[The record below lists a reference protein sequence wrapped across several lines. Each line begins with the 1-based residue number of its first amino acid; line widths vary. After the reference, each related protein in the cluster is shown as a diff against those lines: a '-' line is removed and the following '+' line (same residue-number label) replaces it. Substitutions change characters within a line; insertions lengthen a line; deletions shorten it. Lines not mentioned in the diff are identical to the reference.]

1 MKSDSRSI
9 YNIIVWF
16 TTVVLMMSIFTGITA
31 AQAGRSD
38 KESDKDLMEKA
49 KLELFDRKWVDALKT
64 LDHVIDQ
71 FPGSPHSSL
80 AFFYKGKCL
89 KEMGKTRE
97 ALTAYNRYLEVSEN
111 KSLREEAY
119 IAIIDLDY
127 QLYDLGSKGFIEQ
140 VIELLDNREPNV
152 RYYAAFKL
160 SYTKDKSIA
169 RKAAPVL
176 KKVVKS
182 EDDDELVDRAK
193 LALMRIDPNYL
204 KDVSESKSI
213 EKRMFNLRVIDKKTN
228 NVSFSLSIPFVL
240 AKLAMDSLPEE
251 GKDALEEKN
260 LNIEKILD
268 TLAKAPRLMRFEE
281 KDVIVELWLE

>member
-1 MKSDSRSI
+1 MG
-9 YNIIVWF
+9 V
-16 TTVVLMMSIFTGITA
+16 FTGIAA
-31 AQAGRSD
+31 AQTGRSD
-38 KESDKDLMEKA
+38 KESDKSLMEKA
-49 KLELFDRKWVDALKT
+49 KLELFDRKWDAALNT
-64 LDHVIDQ
+64 LNQVIDG

-89 KEMGKTRE
+89 KEMGKTRD
-97 ALTAYNRYLEVSEN
+97 AWKAYNHYIEIAEN
-111 KSLREEAY
+111 KSLKEEAY
-119 IAIIDLDY
+119 IAVIDLDY
-127 QLYDLGSKGFIEQ
+127 LLYDSGSKGFIDQ
-140 VIELLDNREPNV
+140 VIELLDNKEPNV

-160 SYTKDKSIA
+160 SYVKDKSIA

-176 KKVVKS
+176 KKIVKS
-182 EDDDELVDRAK
+182 EDDDELVDRSK

-251 GKDALEEKN
+251 GKDALKEED
-260 LNIEKILD
+260 LDIEKILD
-268 TLAKAPRLMRFEE
+268 TLAKVPRLMRFEE
-281 KDVIVELWLE
+281 KDVIVEIWLE